1 MSQDSCNKKPF
12 IYNIIKFFII
22 VIIGI
27 VLLKFVYEN
36 SSLFYQKSIQLPL
49 ALRLNERDL
58 YLIKG
63 EEFRLYVYSL
73 NKRVA
78 FYSTNFRVADVNFN
92 GRVYGYQTGKA
103 FIIAEVDHK
112 ELKCRVHV
120 IDINKKTLRLKK
132 GDTYHLKIKGT
143 HSYVRWKSGDVR
155 VATVNLFGHVK
166 AIEKGKTV
174 IVAKVKG
181 KILTCNIIVED

>member
-1 MSQDSCNKKPF
+1 MSQSNCYKKPF
-12 IYNIIKFFII
+12 YYNIIKFFIFA
-22 VIIGI
+22 IIGI

-36 SSLFYQKSIQLPL
+36 SSLFYRKSIQLPFTL
-49 ALRLNERDL
+49 HLNERDL

-63 EEFRLYVYSL
+63 EEFRLYVYAL

-78 FYSTNFRVADVNFN
+78 FYSTNFKVADVNFN

-120 IDINKKTLRLKK
+120 IDINRKTLRLKK
-132 GDTYHLKIKGT
+132 GETYHLKIKGT
-143 HSYVRWKSGDVR
+143 YSYVRWKSGDTR

-166 AIEKGKTV
+166 AVDKGKTV

>member
-1 MSQDSCNKKPF
+1 MSQDSCYKKPF
-12 IYNIIKFFII
+12 YYNIIKLFII

-63 EEFRLYVYSL
+63 EEFRLYVYAL

-78 FYSTNFRVADVNFN
+78 FYSTNFKVADVNFN

-120 IDINKKTLRLKK
+120 IDINKKTLRLKR
-132 GDTYHLKIKGT
+132 GESYHLKIKGT

-155 VATVNLFGHVK
+155 VATVNPFGHVK
-166 AIEKGKTV
+166 AIEEGKTV

>member
-1 MSQDSCNKKPF
+1 
-12 IYNIIKFFII
+12 
-22 VIIGI
+22 
-27 VLLKFVYEN
+27 
-36 SSLFYQKSIQLPL
+36 
-49 ALRLNERDL
+49 LNERDL

-63 EEFRLYVYSL
+63 EEFRLYVYAL

-78 FYSTNFRVADVNFN
+78 FYSTNFKVADVNFN

-143 HSYVRWKSGDVR
+143 HSYVRWKSGDIR

-166 AIEKGKTV
+166 AIEEGKTV

>member
-1 MSQDSCNKKPF
+1 MSEDGCYKRPF
-12 IYNIIKFFII
+12 YYNIIKLII
-22 VIIGI
+22 IMIIGI
-27 VLLKFVYEN
+27 VMLKFVYEN
-36 SSLFYQKSIQLPL
+36 SSLFYQKSIQLPFSL
-49 ALRLNERDL
+49 HLNKRDL

-63 EEFRLYVYSL
+63 EEFHLYVYAL

-120 IDINKKTLRLKK
+120 IDINKKTLRLKR

-143 HSYVRWKSGDVR
+143 YSYVRWKSGDER
-155 VATVNLFGHVK
+155 VATVNLFGHVT
-166 AIEKGKTV
+166 AVEKGRTV

-181 KILTCNIIVED
+181 KILTCNVIVED